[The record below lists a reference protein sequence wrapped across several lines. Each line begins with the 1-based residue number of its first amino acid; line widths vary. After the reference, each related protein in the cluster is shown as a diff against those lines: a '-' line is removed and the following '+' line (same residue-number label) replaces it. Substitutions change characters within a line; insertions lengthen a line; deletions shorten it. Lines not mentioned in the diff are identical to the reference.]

1 MALLVRAKAVMAKV
15 TVSEATMPA
24 ATMPVAMMPVA
35 MMPVERAIAV
45 GTIGVPVVV
54 RPDLVEGTAGQSKD
68 HKRAQGGTNN
78 FHRDIPSSKSFA

>member
-1 MALLVRAKAVMAKV
+1 MALLVPAKAVMAKV
-15 TVSEATMPA
+15 TVSEATMP
-24 ATMPVAMMPVA
+24 VA
-35 MMPVERAIAV
+35 MMPVERPIAV
-45 GTIGVPVVV
+45 GTNGGPVVV